1 MDLSTERS
9 ASPFCYLGRTLKQHY
24 LQCPDLAFWMCVTLH
39 HKHGQGVCQVAH
51 RANFSSAFPLPSVL
65 FVLLWPLAVYHR
77 LGHRMYLKLEPALQR
92 LDFSVRGYMISKQ
105 REKQRK
111 FLEGVSGPS
120 DTDTSYLNQSVNQAS
135 GRGVG

>member
-1 MDLSTERS
+1 MAEVI
-9 ASPFCYLGRTLKQHY
+9 APTLEHHY
-24 LQCPDLAFWMCVTLH
+24 LQYPDLALWICVILRHNTG
-39 HKHGQGVCQVAH
+39 KVFD
-51 RANFSSAFPLPSVL
+51 RTDFSSAFPLPSVL

-77 LGHRMYLKLEPALQR
+77 LGHRVYLKLEPALQR

-120 DTDTSYLNQSVNQAS
+120 DADAWYLNPSVKPAS
-135 GRGVG
+135 GRGAG

>member
-1 MDLSTERS
+1 MSEWLVTMDLSTEGL
-9 ASPFCYLGRTLKQHY
+9 ASPFCYLGRGYCTNSKAALPSVPRSCILDVCDTASQHR
-24 LQCPDLAFWMCVTLH
+24 
-39 HKHGQGVCQVAH
+39 QGVCQVAH

-120 DTDTSYLNQSVNQAS
+120 DTDTLYLN
-135 GRGVG
+135 